1 MAAKRRSAWDRGQS
15 LLEFALMA
23 PFLLLLLTGVV
34 EIGRVIFYT
43 VEVTNAATAG
53 VQYGAQNALTAKNI
67 AKMQTSAAQDAGVP
81 SMTATAVN
89 GCTCDPGNGTSCT
102 YPVSGQGSCTNEFS
116 CPAGEQI
123 VECVQVNT
131 QANIEPLFHF
141 PGLPASYQANG
152 KAVMRVRR

>member
-1 MAAKRRSAWDRGQS
+1 MAAKRSRNWDRGQS

-23 PFLLLLLTGVV
+23 PFLLLLLVGVV
-34 EIGRVIFYT
+34 EIGRVIYYA
-43 VEVTNAATAG
+43 VEVTNGATAG
-53 VQYGAQNALTAKNI
+53 VQYGSQDALTAKNI
-67 AKMQTSAAQDAGVP
+67 AQMQSRATLDAGVTG
-81 SMTATAVN
+81 MTATAVN

-102 YPVSGQGSCTNEFS
+102 YPVVGQGSCTNEFS
-116 CPAGEQI
+116 CPAGEQV

-141 PGLPASYQANG
+141 PGLPTTYQASG